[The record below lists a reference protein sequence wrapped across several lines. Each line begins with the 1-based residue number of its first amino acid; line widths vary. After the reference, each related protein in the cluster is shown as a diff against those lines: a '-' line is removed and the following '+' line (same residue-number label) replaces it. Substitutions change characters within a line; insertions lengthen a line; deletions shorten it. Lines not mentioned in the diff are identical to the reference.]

1 MLEVRDLRVNYQG
14 VAAIESVSFQLQPGC
29 LAGVIGPNGAGKS
42 TLLQGMLGLLRSRG
56 SVTYN
61 GKPLDRQRQ
70 RVAYVPQRSQIDWDY
85 PITVANVVMLGR
97 WGRDRWWRSACAN
110 SQAIVGEC
118 LQRVEMS
125 AYGHRQ
131 IGQLSGGQQQ
141 RVFIARAL
149 AQQADVFLLDE
160 PFASVDKRTEA
171 ILFDVFAQLQREG
184 KTVLVSSHQWGQE
197 LAGYD
202 RLLLL
207 NRCLIADDRPEIVM
221 TLDNIQ
227 RAYGENTRS
236 SLHSSHTQLLC
247 C

>member
-1 MLEVRDLRVNYQG
+1 
-14 VAAIESVSFQLQPGC
+14 
-29 LAGVIGPNGAGKS
+29 
-42 TLLQGMLGLLRSRG
+42 
-56 SVTYN
+56 
-61 GKPLDRQRQ
+61 
-70 RVAYVPQRSQIDWDY
+70 
-85 PITVANVVMLGR
+85 
-97 WGRDRWWRSACAN
+97 
-110 SQAIVGEC
+110 